1 MKKNLLLVLILALA
15 FISCAGTKE
24 PLKTQSEAIEMLII
38 SPLARINDSGFIH
51 FSKGAILLQIYSA
64 GASVLELKIADKIC
78 LNGACSQKS
87 DFNQRFFGKV
97 YYEKILEDIILSKP
111 LAFGS
116 KLDNECGGF
125 SQRGSDFDY
134 EVCRD
139 YTIFKNARTKIRFS
153 KK

>member
-1 MKKNLLLVLILALA
+1 MKKTFFLVLCLAFA
-15 FISCAGTKE
+15 FISCASKSTQPTK
-24 PLKTQSEAIEMLII
+24 QSEATQMLII
-38 SPLARINDSGFIH
+38 SPMARINDSGFIH
-51 FSKGAILLQIYSA
+51 FSKAAILLQIYSA
-64 GASVLELKIADKIC
+64 GVSVLELKIADKIC

-97 YYEKILEDIILSKP
+97 YYDKILEDIILSKP

-125 SQRGSDFDY
+125 SQKGADFDY
-134 EVCRD
+134 EVCEN